1 MIQILT
7 GLAIGIVIFAVTI
20 GVGLVTLTKFSD
32 TQAVCGTGLTYNA
45 TVGARNCYNASN
57 TSQTASASGTAYT
70 TIGTTLTGSTN
81 GLGALV
87 TWVGAIIALL
97 IGVAFI
103 GLLMGKKQ
111 Y

>member
-7 GLAIGIVIFAVTI
+7 GLALGIVIFAVTI
-20 GVGLVTLTKFSD
+20 GVGIVVLTKFAT
-32 TQAVCGTGLTYNA
+32 TQAECVSGYSYNESLA
-45 TVGARNCYNASN
+45 TCHEAGNISN
-57 TSQTASASGTAYT
+57 TSAASGNAYT
-70 TIGTTLTGSTN
+70 TLGTLQGSTN

-103 GLLMGKKQ
+103 GLLMGKKK

>member
-1 MIQILT
+1 M
-7 GLAIGIVIFAVTI
+7 GIVIFAVTI
-20 GVGLVTLTKFSD
+20 GVGLVVLTKFADS
-32 TQAVCGTGLTYNA
+32 TAVCATDYTYNVTSRKCENA
-45 TVGARNCYNASN
+45 TGGPAGDPTDPGN
-57 TSQTASASGTAYT
+57 TGWTA
-70 TIGTTLTGSTN
+70 INTLNGSTN

-103 GLLMGKKQ
+103 GLLMGKKK

>member
-1 MIQILT
+1 MINILT
-7 GLAIGIVIFAVTI
+7 GIAMGIVIFAVSI
-20 GVGLVTLTKFSD
+20 GVGLVVLGKFGN
-32 TQAVCGTGLTYNA
+32 AVG
-45 TVGARNCYNASN
+45 
-57 TSQTASASGTAYT
+57 GTANT
-70 TIGTTLTGSTN
+70 TIQTLMGDTN

-103 GLLMGKKQ
+103 GLLMGRKK

>member
-7 GLAIGIVIFAVTI
+7 GIALGIVIFAVTI
-20 GVGLVTLTKFSD
+20 GVGLVVLANFGN
-32 TQAVCGTGLTYNA
+32 AVG
-45 TVGARNCYNASN
+45 
-57 TSQTASASGTAYT
+57 GTANT
-70 TIGTTLTGSTN
+70 TIQTLMGDTN

-103 GLLMGKKQ
+103 GLLMGKKK